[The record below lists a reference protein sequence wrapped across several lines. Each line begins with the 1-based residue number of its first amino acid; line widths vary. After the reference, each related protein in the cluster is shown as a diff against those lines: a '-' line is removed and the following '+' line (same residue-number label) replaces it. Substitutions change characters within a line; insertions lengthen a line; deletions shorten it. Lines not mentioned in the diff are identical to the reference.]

1 MLGVVSIEKS
11 SQNLMT
17 DNKLMTK
24 ILYEHP
30 LNERIRNYLK
40 LEHLFTQAEDC
51 LQRKIS
57 VSHQV
62 FFNALFAIIDTLE
75 RNDVR
80 GDLIKDL
87 EKLEQNL
94 VIWSQAPEI
103 DDNILADNLQQ
114 AVELVCQLKCNTPLW
129 AQLKNDKFLAT
140 LKQRFAMQGGSSSFD
155 LPQLQ
160 FWLHQDS
167 EILAKDVQGW
177 LGLLKQI
184 KSSLDLVLKFIRQRV
199 SFKHI
204 ETESGF
210 YQDNGEGILLLRIKV
225 DQKLPYYPTVSGNR
239 FRYSIRFMSS
249 CDSTGRKYSNN
260 ATAFE
265 LARC

>member
-1 MLGVVSIEKS
+1 
-11 SQNLMT
+11 
-17 DNKLMTK
+17 MTK

-103 DDNILADNLQQ
+103 DNTILSENLQQ
-114 AVELVCQLKCNTPLW
+114 TVGLICQLKCNTPLW
-129 AQLKNDKFLAT
+129 AQLKSDKFLAT
-140 LKQRFAMQGGSSSFD
+140 LKQRFAIQGGSSSFD

-177 LGLLKQI
+177 LALLEQI
-184 KSSLDLVLKFIRQRV
+184 KSSLDIVLKFIRQRV
-199 SFKHI
+199 GFKRI

-225 DQKLPYYPTVSGNR
+225 EQKSPYYPTVSGNR
-239 FRYSIRFMSS
+239 FRYSIRFMSP
-249 CDSTGRKYSNN
+249 CHSTGRKYSNK
-260 ATAFE
+260 ATSFE